1 MPALKLL
8 RIALLLV
15 AATTQS
21 VLAQPAPLAETRPGM
36 LPGYLP
42 EDALVNAFAL
52 VPAAPAAGSVEQ
64 AYELD
69 LNRRT
74 LALQGSARWEL
85 AALDAELGFPT
96 AAGTFS
102 CALGAAISEQDTPYL
117 YRVLRRS
124 LLDAGLST
132 YSAKNHYQ
140 RTRPFVVNG
149 QPTCTPAS
157 EETLRNDGS
166 YPSGHTAIGWA
177 WALILTE
184 LAPDRSTEIL
194 KRGQV
199 FGESRMVCNVH
210 WAQDVRQGMHMGA
223 ATVALLQANPQF
235 RADMDQAMAEVAAIR
250 ASGRPPVRDCEA
262 EAAAMAL
269 SF

>member
-15 AATTQS
+15 AATAQS
-21 VLAQPAPLAETRPGM
+21 VLAQPAPLAE
-36 LPGYLP
+36 
-42 EDALVNAFAL
+42 
-52 VPAAPAAGSVEQ
+52 
-64 AYELD
+64 
-69 LNRRT
+69 
-74 LALQGSARWEL
+74 
-85 AALDAELGFPT
+85 
-96 AAGTFS
+96 
-102 CALGAAISEQDTPYL
+102 
-117 YRVLRRS
+117 
-124 LLDAGLST
+124 
-132 YSAKNHYQ
+132 
-140 RTRPFVVNG
+140 TRPFVVNG

-235 RADMDQAMAEVAAIR
+235 RADMDQARAEVAAIR
-250 ASGRPPVRDCEA
+250 ASGRPAVRDCEA
-262 EAAAMAL
+262 EAAVMVQGSGAAPVY
-269 SF
+269 